1 MQFVILAIFIHTN
14 YQVKNTNE
22 NIMSLYKTQE
32 VQGRLWI
39 NRKKQDTVYSR

>member
-1 MQFVILAIFIHTN
+1 MHFVILAIFIRTK

-22 NIMSLYKTQE
+22 NIVSLHKTRE
-32 VQGRLWI
+32 VQESLWI